1 MKSQGGVGGCSRLKV
16 VALVYR
22 LINIL
27 FFSMYLSI
35 Q

>member
-22 LINIL
+22 LI
-27 FFSMYLSI
+27 FVSMYLSI